1 MPRGRRD
8 EYYERDDTGCTIDE
22 DEQEDVTE
30 TVRGGQARRRSP
42 SRNAFSQRRG
52 EDFDDRDY
60 SDYRDRRDCR
70 DRPESRHFPDDRDRP
85 DDRDDPDPDGR
96 GWFHAAH
103 YEGDDDD
110 FRSDPTVPARYR
122 ATRQERE
129 AVNADGGPSVHS
141 WQEDEE
147 DEVAAR
153 ELWDAERETRGLA
166 RDALL
171 HARPHPPLSRR
182 DPSGGPR
189 ARFGV
194 IEPEVDDD
202 EDDDGDV
209 GFGEYVRRGEE
220 RRRYYDDDDEDRGDP
235 RR

>member
-22 DEQEDVTE
+22 DEQEDVAE

-60 SDYRDRRDCR
+60 SDYRDRRDYR

-85 DDRDDPDPDGR
+85 GDRDDPDPDGR

-110 FRSDPTVPARYR
+110 LRSDPTVPARYR

-129 AVNADGGPSVHS
+129 AVHADDRPSIHT

-147 DEVAAR
+147 DKSPRERCGTLSARRVGWLAMRCSMRGPARRCREGIRAGSQREV
-153 ELWDAERETRGLA
+153 WC
-166 RDALL
+166 
-171 HARPHPPLSRR
+171 RR
-182 DPSGGPR
+182 AGG
-189 ARFGV
+189 G
-194 IEPEVDDD
+194 
-202 EDDDGDV
+202 
-209 GFGEYVRRGEE
+209 
-220 RRRYYDDDDEDRGDP
+220 
-235 RR
+235 